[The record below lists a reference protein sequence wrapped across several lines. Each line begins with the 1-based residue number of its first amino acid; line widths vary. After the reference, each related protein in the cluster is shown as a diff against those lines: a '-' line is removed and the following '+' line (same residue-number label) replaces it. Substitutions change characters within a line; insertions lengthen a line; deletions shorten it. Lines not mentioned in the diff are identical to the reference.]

1 MSTRPTDV
9 LHLKNWVMLSNLF
22 SSIAPEDALL
32 SIVPDSEFFD
42 TTSVLD
48 LVSTVSAEAE
58 AFLFD
63 GLATLETAVGE
74 ISIDAGVVDGILTTA
89 TDTFSALFDGPE
101 FLTEALA
108 VLADT
113 TGTLSLVDGIVN
125 ATLQV
130 EDDLFEVVDF
140 DLATFAAD
148 GFSFLLSSIDTT
160 LPIENGA
167 LLIDVETGLGPV
179 SGVIDIAD
187 GTLDVDL
194 DTPIGELDFTTD
206 FGSEAV
212 YTFEV
217 PTPLGTVDA
226 TLNLDS
232 GNLEIPLFIGSPIIV
247 PLSSLSGDLE
257 LADGTATLAIDSQFG
272 PISTSFEVDELV
284 NDLVVD
290 TLTGL
295 SIDAALTPDGL
306 LDVLA
311 TSGTEIFETTVDLAD
326 LGAQAV
332 SLLEQT
338 SGDIS
343 LNEGLISGILSVGDD
358 SFEITET
365 VADLATLLT
374 NPIGDLFTLPA
385 AV

>member
-1 MSTRPTDV
+1 
-9 LHLKNWVMLSNLF
+9 MLSNLF

-48 LVSTVSAEAE
+48 LVSTVSEEAE
-58 AFLFD
+58 EFLLD

-89 TDTFSALFDGPE
+89 TDTFSALFNGPE
-101 FLTEALA
+101 FLTEALE

-130 EDDLFEVVDF
+130 EDELFDVVDF

-148 GFSFLLSSIDTT
+148 GISFLLSSIDTT

-167 LLIDVETGLGPV
+167 LLIDVETGLGPI

-187 GTLDVDL
+187 GALDVDL
-194 DTPIGELDFTTD
+194 DTPIGALDFTTD

-284 NDLVVD
+284 NDLVID

-365 VADLATLLT
+365 VADLAALLT

>member
-1 MSTRPTDV
+1 
-9 LHLKNWVMLSNLF
+9 MLSNLF

-58 AFLFD
+58 AFLLD

-247 PLSSLSGDLE
+247 PLSSLSGDLA
-257 LADGTATLAIDSQFG
+257 LADGTATLAIASQIG
-272 PISTSFEVDELV
+272 PIATSFEVDELV
-284 NDLVVD
+284 NDLVID
-290 TLTGL
+290 TLTGV

-311 TSGTEIFETTVDLAD
+311 TSGTEIFETTVDLVD

-374 NPIGDLFTLPA
+374 NPIGDLFALPA

>member
-1 MSTRPTDV
+1 
-9 LHLKNWVMLSNLF
+9 MLSNLF
-22 SSIAPEDALL
+22 SSIVPEDALL
-32 SIVPDSEFFD
+32 SIVPDSDFFD
-42 TTSVLD
+42 TTSVLE
-48 LVSTVSAEAE
+48 LVSTVSEEAE
-58 AFLFD
+58 AFLLD
-63 GLATLETAVGE
+63 GLETLETAVGE
-74 ISIDAGVVDGILTTA
+74 ISINAGVFDGILTTA
-89 TDTFSALFDGPE
+89 TDTFSAIFDGPE
-101 FLTEALA
+101 FLTEAIEF
-108 VLADT
+108 LADT

-130 EDDLFEVVDF
+130 ENELFEVIDF

-148 GFSFLLSSIDTT
+148 GFSVLLSSVDTA

-167 LLIDVETGLGPV
+167 LLIDVETELGPI
-179 SGVIDIAD
+179 SGIIDVAN
-187 GTLDVDL
+187 GALDVDL
-194 DTPIGELDFTTD
+194 DTPIGALDFTTD
-206 FGSEAV
+206 FGPEAV

-217 PTPLGTVDA
+217 PTALGSIDA
-226 TLNLDS
+226 TLNLDT
-232 GNLEIPLFIGSPIIV
+232 GNLEVPLFIGSPIIV
-247 PLSSLSGDLE
+247 PLSSLSGDLT
-257 LADGTATLAIDSQFG
+257 LDDGTATLAIDSQFG

-284 NDLVVD
+284 SNLVID

-338 SGDIS
+338 SGDIR
-343 LNEGLISGILSVGDD
+343 LNEGLISGILSVGED
-358 SFEITET
+358 SFEIAET

-385 AV
+385 TAV